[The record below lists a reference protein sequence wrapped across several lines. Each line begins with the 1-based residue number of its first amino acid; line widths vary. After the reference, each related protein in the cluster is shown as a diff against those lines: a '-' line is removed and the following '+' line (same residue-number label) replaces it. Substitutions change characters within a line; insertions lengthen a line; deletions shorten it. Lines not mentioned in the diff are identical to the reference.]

1 MISGRKIFFLVVAI
15 YIFSLI
21 ITAPAHAVYGF
32 FKPDNE
38 TVVLKGLKGT
48 IWHGKVDEIVIHHR
62 SLRNIMWEC
71 GLYGLYKGMIS
82 CDWIINDE
90 MLSGKGNIGIEIT
103 GGKLIH
109 DVSLDISVQTITSY
123 LKIPDIGASG
133 SATLRVKNLY
143 IKDNLVKK
151 LDGNLSWTEAEI
163 QSHWSHTRLGGLEVK
178 MIVGNSGDVTMTITD
193 TENQL
198 DLHAYLDI
206 KRNGTYK
213 IHGDV
218 KPVSE
223 LPDGARSF
231 FSAISV
237 VQDNGRLSFQHV
249 GSVF

>member
-103 GGKLIH
+103 GGRIINN
-109 DVSLDISVQTITSY
+109 VSLDISVQTIISY

-163 QSHWSHTRLGGLEVK
+163 QSHLGHTRLGGLEVK
-178 MIVGNSGDVTMTITD
+178 MIAGSSGDVSMAITD

-206 KRNGTYK
+206 KRNGAYK

-223 LPDGARSF
+223 LFDGARSF

>member
-1 MISGRKIFFLVVAI
+1 MINGKKMFFLAVTV

-21 ITAPAHAVYGF
+21 ITAPAHAIYGF
-32 FKPDNE
+32 LKQDNE

-62 SLRNIMWEC
+62 SIRNIMWEC

-82 CDWIINDE
+82 CDWIVNDE
-90 MLSGKGNIGIEIT
+90 ILSGKGKIGIEIT
-103 GGKLIH
+103 GGRLIN
-109 DVSLDISVQTITSY
+109 DVILDISVQTIISY
-123 LKIPDIGASG
+123 LKMPDIGASG
-133 SATLRVKNLY
+133 SAMLRVKNLY

-151 LDGNLSWTEAEI
+151 LDGHFLWTGAEI
-163 QSHWSHTRLGGLEVK
+163 QSHLGDMRLGGLEVK
-178 MIVGNSGDVTMTITD
+178 MIAGDSGDVSMTITD

-206 KRNGTYK
+206 KRNGAYK

-218 KPVSE
+218 KPVLE
-223 LPDGARSF
+223 LFEGARSF
-231 FSAISV
+231 FSAFSV

>member
-163 QSHWSHTRLGGLEVK
+163 QSHLGHTRLGGLEVK
-178 MIVGNSGDVTMTITD
+178 MIAGSSGDVSMAITD

-206 KRNGTYK
+206 KRNGAYK

-223 LPDGARSF
+223 LFDGARSF